1 MSELIKVCH
10 VSSNLGSGGAATA
23 VSRIHKA
30 LCLYGLNLGL
40 ESNLRVRFGTA
51 NDISYRNGSPIGI
64 NPIWL
69 RLHPRLTAFVKRG
82 FTSSYPITHSI
93 AWPSLGL
100 GSELNNSSNDLL
112 HLHWLGDQ
120 MLSIE
125 EIGALSKPVVW
136 TLHDQWAFC
145 GAEHYSYCG
154 SSHEPRYIQGYF
166 ASNRRLGE
174 FGPDLCRWTWERKR
188 RSWKR
193 PINIVCPSNWLADC
207 VRKSALMGQWP
218 VVVIPHPID
227 TNLWRPIGRQH
238 ARAAL
243 GLPSEGP
250 IVAFGAMGGTQVPH
264 KGGDLLLQALN
275 WLSKSE
281 DAPSLGKYRLVVFGQ
296 AAPDPPLA
304 LPMPVHYYGIL
315 HDPISMRLL
324 YSAADVVVVPS
335 RIEAFGQVAL
345 EAQACGTAVAAF
357 ATGGLLDIV
366 ADRISGALAEPFDSR
381 SLAQAIRWVVE
392 DPDRAARL
400 GDEGRQRV
408 EKLSDPAIVASQYAD
423 LYQSILA
430 SCQYNRSVAQ

>member
-1 MSELIKVCH
+1 MALRISHISLH
-10 VSSNLGSGGAATA
+10 QQGGGAAIA
-23 VSRIHKA
+23 ALRIHRA
-30 LCLYGLNLGL
+30 LLAHGEKLGVD
-40 ESNLRVRFGTA
+40 SCLRVRYG
-51 NDISYRNGSPIGI
+51 DGSDPSIQAGPPLGN
-64 NPIWL
+64 NPLWL
-69 RLHPRLTAFVKRG
+69 RLQPRLTTLARRG
-82 FTSSYPITHSI
+82 FMPAYPITHSI
-93 AWPSLGL
+93 AWPSTGL
-100 GSELNNSSNDLL
+100 GRELSRSGRDLI

-125 EIGALSKPVVW
+125 EVGSLPQPLVW

-145 GAEHYSYCG
+145 GAEHYDYINQAPP
-154 SSHEPRYIQGYF
+154 PRYSQGYF
-166 ASNRRLGE
+166 ASNRPAGE
-174 FGPDLCRWTWERKR
+174 RGPDLCRQTWERKR
-188 RSWKR
+188 RSWRR
-193 PINIVCPSNWLADC
+193 PFTIVCPSEWLASC
-207 VRKSALMGQWP
+207 VRSSTLMVQWP
-218 VVVIPHPID
+218 VAVIPHPID
-227 TNLWRPIGRQH
+227 TDLWRPIGRLH

-275 WLSKSE
+275 WLSKSG
-281 DAPSLGKYRLVVFGQ
+281 DAPSLGRLRLVVFGQ

-304 LPMPVHYYGIL
+304 LPLPVHYYGIL

-366 ADRISGALAEPFDSR
+366 ADRTSGALAEPFDSR
-381 SLAQAIRWVVE
+381 SLAEAIRWVVE

-400 GDEGRQRV
+400 GEVGRRRV
-408 EKLSDPAIVASQYAD
+408 EKLYDPAIVACQYAA
-423 LYQSILA
+423 LYQSLV
-430 SCQYNRSVAQ
+430 RP